1 MSANANIRAGRAYV
15 EVTAETSKLKQNL
28 SVAQSQLRDF
38 GKACQ
43 GLGRD
48 MMALGGALSL
58 PFVLAEKS
66 FAGFD
71 DKMRLVQAVTSSTGD
86 QFDALTK
93 TAQRLGRETSSTAQQ
108 VADAMIGLGRMGFDP
123 SEITSSIAN
132 VLDLSRAT
140 GTDLSEAADIAANSL
155 RVFGLEAGK
164 MAQVADV
171 LTATANGS
179 AQTLTDL
186 FEGLKMAAPQ
196 AASCGESIDE
206 TCAAL
211 GVMANMGIKGSL
223 AGTALR
229 KAFIQFADTK
239 VKGMLR
245 EVGVESVDASGNL
258 RKMAAVMRD
267 IAVATAKMPTAERLS
282 FMKDVFDVRGM
293 MSGITLAGNI
303 DEMDKFLARLK
314 DVTGTADET
323 ARAMDRGIGGSFRL
337 FQSAVEGT
345 MNAVGEAL
353 NDTLQPMVGNVTA
366 VINTFTRWVEANKGL
381 VTSIA
386 ATVASVTAFGAA
398 IFTLGTAS
406 RVLGAGV
413 GVVSKAVTG
422 VTGLFGLLA
431 KRGIVASNAFSLMA
445 RAFADYRN
453 ASVPALVGTSKRLAA
468 LNLPIDSRAKQ
479 IAANLVLMSN
489 AETAAV
495 AKSAIAAKFA
505 SFEAAL
511 KRINV
516 ATVAA
521 TVSAKLHGIAL
532 AKTAVAAKFDGM
544 IAGLRGLN
552 ASTIAATMSAKLHG
566 IALARTAVAARF
578 DGMIASL
585 RNLNVT
591 TVAATLSAR
600 MHTAAVAKTAVAAR
614 FGGMV
619 AALKGVNAATV
630 AATVSAKLH
639 TLAVAKTAVAAKFGS
654 MLTALK
660 GVNAA
665 TIAATISA
673 KLHTMAVAKT
683 ALAAKFS
690 GMVNALRGVNAST
703 IAATVSA
710 KLHTVAVAKTA
721 LAARFGSMVATL
733 KGVNAATVTATASAN
748 AHTLAVGRTSVAAKF
763 GSMLAQLKGV
773 NLATIAAAASAK
785 LHGLALA
792 KSAAAGK
799 FGGLVNSLKGVNLAT
814 VAATLSA
821 KLHGIAVAKSAVAAK
836 FDGMISA
843 LKGVNVT
850 TVTAAISAR
859 LHTAA
864 VAKTAIAAKF
874 DGMVSALRGVNL
886 ATIAATVSAKLHA
899 VAVAKTA
906 IAAKFE
912 GMIASLR
919 GLNLATVA
927 ATLSARLHT
936 ALTPLSPAII
946 PSNLPATA
954 LFATASVCIFA
965 ATVAAMVCR
974 FRLRIEEMSPSNR
987 AATAVFATAAA
998 TVSATVSANLHT
1010 AAVGRTAVAAK
1021 FSGIV
1026 AALKGLNRAT
1036 IAATV
1041 SAKAHAAAESVAS
1054 LATKAST
1061 AAHAAFV
1068 AVGAAVTASHAK
1080 AALGAAAA
1088 GMANVA
1094 LALTTKLVA
1103 AGYLAATAA
1112 AAAAFCA
1119 IPITWVLI
1127 AVVGALVGLCAYM
1140 ASATKH
1146 TAALSDEMGKLR
1158 EKGDD
1163 LRATDQLRME
1173 RLQQLAE
1180 KENLNNAEMQEAEKL
1195 SNQLKGRYGALGIT
1209 IDKAT
1214 NSISMA
1220 TDAQERF
1227 NAAMRAQALAEVEK
1241 EMRELQDNIRELG
1254 KENESLCGFWVNA
1267 WNTIT
1272 FRMDKAA
1279 NDITENGKKI
1289 DEAMSKL
1296 AEARKRRDAILGN
1309 EEGSLTGGKTEK
1321 EQLEANVEKGRQE
1334 KGASREDAERAAKK
1348 LAEIEKKL
1356 TREQRTE
1363 LENEISD
1370 IRELRDE
1377 YKDLIQTVLSFE
1389 KSKKQKDLEKI
1400 ADLEGRLAEADAV
1413 AERRIAAANER
1424 AKRKFDKE
1432 IAGLQDEFD
1441 ETASDIARNRKEG
1454 ETDRTVEKTMK
1465 ADPAAGMKL
1474 LQNLVNRAR
1483 AAADRAKADFAK
1495 AIADASA
1502 DGKVTEEEKERIG
1515 KAKDAYSYSEGLVD
1529 KYAAKLR
1536 SAQDETQKR
1545 SGAVKPQGA
1554 FYARAASAL
1563 RGNQMEQR
1571 MFMATQEIE
1580 KHTKKAAELL
1590 KDMGGGGQTFQ

>member
-15 EVTAETSKLKQNL
+15 EVTAETSKLRANL
-28 SVAQSQLRDF
+28 NAAQSQLRDF

-58 PFVLAEKS
+58 PFILAERS

-71 DKMRLVQAVTSSTGD
+71 DKMRLVQAVTSSTGE
-86 QFDALTK
+86 QFDQLTK
-93 TAQRLGRETSSTAQQ
+93 TAQRLGRETSFTAQQ
-108 VADAMIGLGRMGFDP
+108 VADAMIGLGRMGFNP
-123 SEITSSIAN
+123 SEIVSAIDS
-132 VLDLSRAT
+132 VLNLSRAT
-140 GTDLSEAADIAANSL
+140 GTDLAESADIAANSL
-155 RVFGLEAGK
+155 RIFGLEAEK
-164 MAQVADV
+164 MSQVSDV

-196 AASCGESIDE
+196 AASCGESIEE

-229 KAFIQFADTK
+229 KAFVQFADTK
-239 VKGMLR
+239 VQAMLR

-258 RKMAAVMRD
+258 RKMATVMRD

-293 MSGITLAGNI
+293 MSGISLTANI

-314 DVTGTADET
+314 DVSGAADET

-337 FQSAVEGT
+337 FRSAVEGT

-353 NDTLQPMVGNVTA
+353 TETLKPMTDDVTA
-366 VINTFTRWVEANKGL
+366 VINTFTKWVEANRGL
-381 VTSIA
+381 VTSVA
-386 ATVASVTAFGAA
+386 ATVASVAALGGAL
-398 IFTLGTAS
+398 FVLGTTS
-406 RVLGAGV
+406 RVLGTGV
-413 GVVSKAVTG
+413 DVVSKAVSG
-422 VTGLFGLLA
+422 VSGLFGLLA
-431 KRGIVASNAFSLMA
+431 KKGVVASNAFSLMA

-453 ASVPALVGTSKRLAA
+453 ASVPALVGTSKLLAA
-468 LNLPIDSRAKQ
+468 LNLPIDRRAKQ

-516 ATVAA
+516 ATVTA

-532 AKTAVAAKFDGM
+532 AKAAVAAKFDGM
-544 IAGLRGLN
+544 IAGIRGLT
-552 ASTIAATMSAKLHG
+552 ASTVAATVSAKLHG
-566 IALARTAVAARF
+566 LALARTAMAAKF
-578 DGMIASL
+578 DGMNASL
-585 RNLNVT
+585 RNLNLT
-591 TVAATLSAR
+591 TVAATISAK
-600 MHTAAVAKTAVAAR
+600 MHTAAVGKTAVAAK
-614 FGGMV
+614 FGGML

-639 TLAVAKTAVAAKFGS
+639 TIAVAKTSVAAKFGAMLTGLKGVNAATVAATVSAKLHTAAVAKTAMAAKFAGMVAS
-654 MLTALK
+654 LR

-665 TIAATISA
+665 TIAATVSA
-673 KLHTMAVAKT
+673 KMHTAAVAKT
-683 ALAAKFS
+683 A
-690 GMVNALRGVNAST
+690 V
-703 IAATVSA
+703 
-710 KLHTVAVAKTA
+710 
-721 LAARFGSMVATL
+721 AARFGSMVAAL
-733 KGVNAATVTATASAN
+733 KGVNAVTVTATASAN
-748 AHTLAVGRTSVAAKF
+748 AHTVAVGRTSVAAKF
-763 GSMLAQLKGV
+763 GLMLAQLKGV

-792 KSAAAGK
+792 KSVAAGK
-799 FGGLVNSLKGVNLAT
+799 FAALVNSLKGVNLAT
-814 VAATLSA
+814 VAATVSA
-821 KLHGIAVAKSAVAAK
+821 KLHGIAIAKSVVAAKFGAMISALKGVDAATAAATASANFHTAAVAKTSVAAKFGSMLAALKGVNAATIAATVSAKLHALAVAKSAVAAK
-836 FDGMISA
+836 FDGLLAGLRNVILATVTATSSANLQTVAVARTAGAARFGAMVAA
-843 LKGVNVT
+843 LKGVDAAT
-850 TVTAAISAR
+850 TAAATSAN

-864 VAKTAIAAKF
+864 VGRTASAARF
-874 DGMVSALRGVNL
+874 GSM
-886 ATIAATVSAKLHA
+886 
-899 VAVAKTA
+899 
-906 IAAKFE
+906 
-912 GMIASLR
+912 
-919 GLNLATVA
+919 VA
-927 ATLSARLHT
+927 ALKG
-936 ALTPLSPAII
+936 
-946 PSNLPATA
+946 
-954 LFATASVCIFA
+954 VD
-965 ATVAAMVCR
+965 
-974 FRLRIEEMSPSNR
+974 
-987 AATAVFATAAA
+987 AATA
-998 TVSATVSANLHT
+998 SATVSANLHT
-1010 AAVGRTAVAAK
+1010 AAVARTAVAAK
-1021 FSGIV
+1021 FSGII
-1026 AALKGLNRAT
+1026 AAIKGLNRVT

-1041 SAKAHAAAESVAS
+1041 SAKAHAAAETLGS
-1054 LATKAST
+1054 LAAKAST
-1061 AAHAAFV
+1061 AAHTAFAAV
-1068 AVGAAVTASHAK
+1068 SAAVTASHAK

-1088 GMANVA
+1088 GTANVA

-1103 AGYLAATAA
+1103 AGYLAAAS

-1158 EKGDD
+1158 EKGDA

-1173 RLQQLAE
+1173 RLQQLADKE
-1180 KENLNNAEMQEAEKL
+1180 KLNNAEMQEAEKL
-1195 SNQLKGRYGALGIT
+1195 SNQLKSRYGALGIT

-1214 NSISMA
+1214 GSISMA

-1227 NAAMRAQALAEVEK
+1227 NAAMKAQALQQVEAE
-1241 EMRELQDNIRELG
+1241 MAELQKNIRELG
-1254 KENESLCGFWVNA
+1254 EENQSLCGFWVNA

-1296 AEARKRRDAILGN
+1296 NDARKRRDAILGN

-1348 LAEIEKKL
+1348 FADIEKKL

-1377 YKDLIQTVLSFE
+1377 YRELIQTVLSFE
-1389 KSKKQKDLEKI
+1389 KSKKQKDMEKI

-1424 AKRKFDKE
+1424 AKKKFDKE
-1432 IAGLQDEFD
+1432 ISDLQGEFD
-1441 ETASDIARNRKEG
+1441 QAAEDVARNRKEG
-1454 ETDRTVEKTMK
+1454 ETDRQVDKTLK

-1474 LQNLVNRAR
+1474 LQNLVNQAR
-1483 AAADRAKADFAK
+1483 AAADQAKADFAK
-1495 AIADASA
+1495 ALADASA
-1502 DGKVTEEEKERIG
+1502 DGKVTDEEKEKIG

-1545 SGAVKPQGA
+1545 AGSVKPQGA

-1563 RGNQMEQR
+1563 RGNMMEQR
-1571 MFMATQEIE
+1571 MYMATQEIE

>member
-28 SVAQSQLRDF
+28 SAAQSQLRDF

-71 DKMRLVQAVTSSTGD
+71 EKMRLVQAVTSSTGE

-93 TAQRLGRETSSTAQQ
+93 TAQRLGRETSFTAQQ

-239 VKGMLR
+239 VQGMLR

-453 ASVPALVGTSKRLAA
+453 ASVPALVGTSKLLAA

-600 MHTAAVAKTAVAAR
+600 MHTSAVAKTAVAAR

-665 TIAATISA
+665 TVAATISA

-710 KLHTVAVAKTA
+710 KLHTAAVAKTA
-721 LAARFGSMVATL
+721 LAARFGSMVAAL

-773 NLATIAAAASAK
+773 NLATVAAAASAK

-843 LKGVNVT
+843 LKGVNAA

-927 ATLSARLHT
+927 ATVSANLHT
-936 ALTPLSPAII
+936 AAVAKTAVAARFGGLISSIRSL
-946 PSNLPATA
+946 NLQT
-954 LFATASVCIFA
+954 VA
-965 ATVAAMVCR
+965 ATVAAKMHTLAVAKSAVAGK
-974 FRLRIEEMSPSNR
+974 FEGMIAGLKGVS
-987 AATAVFATAAA
+987 AATA
-998 TVSATVSANLHT
+998 SATLSANLHT
-1010 AAVGRTAVAAK
+1010 AAVGRTAMAAK

-1068 AVGAAVTASHAK
+1068 AVGAAVAASHAK

-1088 GMANVA
+1088 GTANVA

-1103 AGYLAATAA
+1103 AGYLAATA

-1195 SNQLKGRYGALGIT
+1195 SNQLKGRYGALGIS

-1227 NAAMRAQALAEVEK
+1227 NAAMKAQALAEVEK

-1348 LAEIEKKL
+1348 LADIEKKL

-1377 YKDLIQTVLSFE
+1377 YKQLIQTVLSFE
-1389 KSKKQKDLEKI
+1389 KSKREKDLEKI

-1474 LQNLVNRAR
+1474 LQNLVNQAR

-1502 DGKVTEEEKERIG
+1502 DGKVTDEEKERIG

>member
-15 EVTAETSKLKQNL
+15 EVTAETSKFRANL
-28 SVAQSQLRDF
+28 NAAQSQLRDF

-58 PFVLAEKS
+58 PFVLAERS

-71 DKMRLVQAVTSSTGD
+71 DKMRLVQAVTSSTGE
-86 QFDALTK
+86 QFDQLTK
-93 TAQRLGRETSSTAQQ
+93 TAQRLGRETSFTAQQ
-108 VADAMIGLGRMGFDP
+108 VADAMIGLGRMGFNP
-123 SEITSSIAN
+123 SEIVSAIDS
-132 VLDLSRAT
+132 VLNLSRAT
-140 GTDLSEAADIAANSL
+140 GTDLAESADIAANSL
-155 RVFGLEAGK
+155 RIFGLEAEK
-164 MAQVADV
+164 MSQVADA

-196 AASCGESIDE
+196 AASCGESIEE

-229 KAFIQFADTK
+229 KAFVQFADTK
-239 VKGMLR
+239 VQAMLR

-258 RKMAAVMRD
+258 RKMATVMRD

-293 MSGITLAGNI
+293 MSGISLTANI

-314 DVTGTADET
+314 DVSGAADET

-337 FQSAVEGT
+337 FRSAVEGT

-353 NDTLQPMVGNVTA
+353 TETLKPMTDDVTA
-366 VINTFTRWVEANKGL
+366 VINTFTKWVEANRGL
-381 VTSIA
+381 VTSVA
-386 ATVASVTAFGAA
+386 ATVASVAALGGAL
-398 IFTLGTAS
+398 FVLGTTS
-406 RVLGAGV
+406 RVLGTGV
-413 GVVSKAVTG
+413 GVVSKAVSG
-422 VTGLFGLLA
+422 VSGLFGLLA
-431 KRGIVASNAFSLMA
+431 KKGIVASNAFSLMA

-453 ASVPALVGTSKRLAA
+453 ASVPALVGTSKLLAA
-468 LNLPIDSRAKQ
+468 LNLPIDRRAKQ

-516 ATVAA
+516 ATVTA

-532 AKTAVAAKFDGM
+532 AKAAVAAKFDGM
-544 IAGLRGLN
+544 IAGIRGLT
-552 ASTIAATMSAKLHG
+552 ASTVAATVSAKLHG
-566 IALARTAVAARF
+566 LALARTAMAAKF

-585 RNLNVT
+585 RNLNLT
-591 TVAATLSAR
+591 TVAATISAK
-600 MHTAAVAKTAVAAR
+600 MHTAAVGKTAVAAK
-614 FGGMV
+614 FGGML

-639 TLAVAKTAVAAKFGS
+639 TIAVAKTSVAAKFGA

-665 TIAATISA
+665 TVAATVSA
-673 KLHTMAVAKT
+673 KLHTAAVAKT
-683 ALAAKFS
+683 AMVAKFA
-690 GMVNALRGVNAST
+690 GMVASLRGVNAST

-710 KLHTVAVAKTA
+710 KLHTAAVAKTA
-721 LAARFGSMVATL
+721 VAARFGAMVAAL
-733 KGVNAATVTATASAN
+733 KGVNAVTVAATASAN
-748 AHTLAVGRTSVAAKF
+748 AHTVAVGRTSVAAKF

-792 KSAAAGK
+792 KSVAAGK
-799 FGGLVNSLKGVNLAT
+799 FAALVNSLKGVNLAT
-814 VAATLSA
+814 VAATVSA
-821 KLHGIAVAKSAVAAK
+821 KLHGIAIAKSVVAAKFGAMISALKGVDAATVAATASANFHTAAVAKTSVAAKFGSMLTALKGVNAATIAATVSAKLHALAVAKSAVAAK
-836 FDGMISA
+836 FDGLLAGLRNVILATVTATSSANLQAAAIARTAGAARFGSMVAA
-843 LKGVNVT
+843 LKGVEAAT
-850 TVTAAISAR
+850 TAAATSAN

-864 VAKTAIAAKF
+864 VGRTAGAARF
-874 DGMVSALRGVNL
+874 GSM
-886 ATIAATVSAKLHA
+886 
-899 VAVAKTA
+899 
-906 IAAKFE
+906 
-912 GMIASLR
+912 
-919 GLNLATVA
+919 VA
-927 ATLSARLHT
+927 ALKG
-936 ALTPLSPAII
+936 
-946 PSNLPATA
+946 
-954 LFATASVCIFA
+954 VD
-965 ATVAAMVCR
+965 
-974 FRLRIEEMSPSNR
+974 
-987 AATAVFATAAA
+987 AATA
-998 TVSATVSANLHT
+998 SATVSANLHT
-1010 AAVGRTAVAAK
+1010 AAVARTAVAAK
-1021 FSGIV
+1021 FSGII
-1026 AALKGLNRAT
+1026 AAIKGLNRAT

-1041 SAKAHAAAESVAS
+1041 SAKAHAAAETLGS
-1054 LATKAST
+1054 LAAKAST
-1061 AAHAAFV
+1061 AAHTAFAAV
-1068 AVGAAVTASHAK
+1068 SAAVTASHAK

-1088 GMANVA
+1088 GTANVA

-1103 AGYLAATAA
+1103 AGYLAAAS

-1158 EKGDD
+1158 ERGDD

-1173 RLQQLAE
+1173 RLQQLAD
-1180 KENLNNAEMQEAEKL
+1180 KEQLNNAEMQEAEKL
-1195 SNQLKGRYGALGIT
+1195 SNQLRSRYGALGIT

-1214 NSISMA
+1214 GSISMA

-1227 NAAMRAQALAEVEK
+1227 NAAMKAQALQQVEAE
-1241 EMRELQDNIRELG
+1241 MAELQKNIRELG
-1254 KENESLCGFWVNA
+1254 EENQSLCGFWVNA

-1279 NDITENGKKI
+1279 NDITENEKKI

-1296 AEARKRRDAILGN
+1296 QDARKRRDAILGN

-1348 LAEIEKKL
+1348 LADIEKKL

-1377 YKDLIQTVLSFE
+1377 YRELIQTILSFE

-1424 AKRKFDKE
+1424 AKKKFDKE
-1432 IAGLQDEFD
+1432 ISDLQGEFD
-1441 ETASDIARNRKEG
+1441 QTAEDIARNRKEG
-1454 ETDRTVEKTMK
+1454 ETDRQVDKTLK

-1474 LQNLVNRAR
+1474 LQNLVNQAR
-1483 AAADRAKADFAK
+1483 AAADQAKADFAK
-1495 AIADASA
+1495 ALADASA
-1502 DGKVTEEEKERIG
+1502 DGKVTDEEKEKIG

-1545 SGAVKPQGA
+1545 AGSVKPQGA

-1563 RGNQMEQR
+1563 RGNMMEQR
-1571 MFMATQEIE
+1571 MYMATQEIE

>member
-15 EVTAETSKLKQNL
+15 EVTAETSKLRANL
-28 SVAQSQLRDF
+28 NAAQSQLRDF

-48 MMALGGALSL
+48 MMAFGGALSL
-58 PFVLAEKS
+58 PFILAERS

-71 DKMRLVQAVTSSTGD
+71 DKMRLVQAVTFSTGE
-86 QFDALTK
+86 QFDQLTK
-93 TAQRLGRETSSTAQQ
+93 TAQRLGRETSFTAQQ
-108 VADAMIGLGRMGFDP
+108 VADAMIGLGRMGFNP
-123 SEITSSIAN
+123 SEIVSAIDS
-132 VLDLSRAT
+132 VLNLSRAT
-140 GTDLSEAADIAANSL
+140 GTDLAESADIAANSL
-155 RVFGLEAGK
+155 RIFGLEAGK
-164 MAQVADV
+164 MSQVSDV

-196 AASCGESIDE
+196 AASCGESIEE

-229 KAFIQFADTK
+229 KAFVQFADTK
-239 VKGMLR
+239 VQAMLR

-258 RKMAAVMRD
+258 RKMATVMRD

-293 MSGITLAGNI
+293 MSGISLTANI

-314 DVTGTADET
+314 DVSGAADET

-337 FQSAVEGT
+337 FRSAVEGT

-353 NDTLQPMVGNVTA
+353 TETLKPMTDDVTA
-366 VINTFTRWVEANKGL
+366 VINTFTKWVEANRGL
-381 VTSIA
+381 VTSVA
-386 ATVASVTAFGAA
+386 ATVASVAALGGAL
-398 IFTLGTAS
+398 FVLGTTS
-406 RVLGAGV
+406 RVLGTGV
-413 GVVSKAVTG
+413 GVVSKAVSG
-422 VTGLFGLLA
+422 VSGLFGLLA
-431 KRGIVASNAFSLMA
+431 KKGIVASNAFSLMA

-453 ASVPALVGTSKRLAA
+453 ASVPALVGTSKLLAA
-468 LNLPIDSRAKQ
+468 LNLPIDRRAKQ

-516 ATVAA
+516 ATVTA

-532 AKTAVAAKFDGM
+532 AKAAVAAKFSGM
-544 IAGLRGLN
+544 IAGIRGLT
-552 ASTIAATMSAKLHG
+552 ASTVAATVSAKLHG
-566 IALARTAVAARF
+566 LALARTAMAAKF

-585 RNLNVT
+585 RNLNLT
-591 TVAATLSAR
+591 TVAATISAK
-600 MHTAAVAKTAVAAR
+600 MHTAAVGKTAVAAK
-614 FGGMV
+614 FGGML
-619 AALKGVNAATV
+619 AALKGVNAAT
-630 AATVSAKLH
+630 A
-639 TLAVAKTAVAAKFGS
+639 
-654 MLTALK
+654 
-660 GVNAA
+660 
-665 TIAATISA
+665 
-673 KLHTMAVAKT
+673 
-683 ALAAKFS
+683 
-690 GMVNALRGVNAST
+690 
-703 IAATVSA
+703 
-710 KLHTVAVAKTA
+710 
-721 LAARFGSMVATL
+721 
-733 KGVNAATVTATASAN
+733 
-748 AHTLAVGRTSVAAKF
+748 
-763 GSMLAQLKGV
+763 
-773 NLATIAAAASAK
+773 
-785 LHGLALA
+785 
-792 KSAAAGK
+792 
-799 FGGLVNSLKGVNLAT
+799 
-814 VAATLSA
+814 
-821 KLHGIAVAKSAVAAK
+821 
-836 FDGMISA
+836 
-843 LKGVNVT
+843 
-850 TVTAAISAR
+850 
-859 LHTAA
+859 
-864 VAKTAIAAKF
+864 
-874 DGMVSALRGVNL
+874 
-886 ATIAATVSAKLHA
+886 
-899 VAVAKTA
+899 
-906 IAAKFE
+906 
-912 GMIASLR
+912 
-919 GLNLATVA
+919 
-927 ATLSARLHT
+927 
-936 ALTPLSPAII
+936 
-946 PSNLPATA
+946 
-954 LFATASVCIFA
+954 
-965 ATVAAMVCR
+965 
-974 FRLRIEEMSPSNR
+974 
-987 AATAVFATAAA
+987 
-998 TVSATVSANLHT
+998 SATVSANLHT
-1010 AAVGRTAVAAK
+1010 AAVARTAVAAK
-1021 FSGIV
+1021 FSGII
-1026 AALKGLNRAT
+1026 AAIKGLNRAT

-1041 SAKAHAAAESVAS
+1041 SAKAHAAAETLGS
-1054 LATKAST
+1054 LAAKAST
-1061 AAHAAFV
+1061 AAHTAFV
-1068 AVGAAVTASHAK
+1068 AISAAVTASHAK

-1088 GMANVA
+1088 GTANVT

-1103 AGYLAATAA
+1103 AGYLAAAS

-1173 RLQQLAE
+1173 RLQQLADKE
-1180 KENLNNAEMQEAEKL
+1180 KLNNAEMQEAEKL
-1195 SNQLKGRYGALGIT
+1195 SNQLKSRYGALGIT
-1209 IDKAT
+1209 IDKAAG
-1214 NSISMA
+1214 SISMA

-1227 NAAMRAQALAEVEK
+1227 NAAMKAQALQQVEAE
-1241 EMRELQDNIRELG
+1241 MAELQRNIREPGEGNEARCGIWG
-1254 KENESLCGFWVNA
+1254 KAG
-1267 WNTIT
+1267 NTTT

-1279 NDITENGKKI
+1279 NDITENEKKI

-1296 AEARKRRDAILGN
+1296 KDARKRRDAILGN

-1348 LAEIEKKL
+1348 LADIEKKL

-1377 YKDLIQTVLSFE
+1377 YKQLIQTVLSFE

-1424 AKRKFDKE
+1424 AKKKFDKE
-1432 IAGLQDEFD
+1432 ISDLQGEFD
-1441 ETASDIARNRKEG
+1441 QAAEDVARNRKEG
-1454 ETDRTVEKTMK
+1454 ETDRQVDKTLK

-1474 LQNLVNRAR
+1474 LQNLVNQAR
-1483 AAADRAKADFAK
+1483 AAADQAKADFAK
-1495 AIADASA
+1495 ALADASA
-1502 DGKVTEEEKERIG
+1502 DGKVTDEEKEKIG

-1545 SGAVKPQGA
+1545 AGSVKPQGA

-1563 RGNQMEQR
+1563 RGNMMEQR
-1571 MFMATQEIE
+1571 MYMATQEIE

>member
-1 MSANANIRAGRAYV
+1 MSASANIRAGRAYV
-15 EVTAETSKLKQNL
+15 EVTAETSKLRANL
-28 SVAQSQLRDF
+28 NAAQSQLRDF

-58 PFVLAEKS
+58 PFILAERS

-71 DKMRLVQAVTSSTGD
+71 DKMRLVQAVTSSTGE
-86 QFDALTK
+86 QFDQLTK
-93 TAQRLGRETSSTAQQ
+93 TAQRLGRETSFTAQQ
-108 VADAMIGLGRMGFDP
+108 VADAMIGLGRMGFNP
-123 SEITSSIAN
+123 SEIVSAIDS
-132 VLDLSRAT
+132 VLNLSRAT
-140 GTDLSEAADIAANSL
+140 GTDLAESADIAANSL
-155 RVFGLEAGK
+155 RIFGLEAEK
-164 MAQVADV
+164 MSQVSDV

-196 AASCGESIDE
+196 AASCGESIEE

-229 KAFIQFADTK
+229 KAFVQFADTK
-239 VKGMLR
+239 VQAMLR

-258 RKMAAVMRD
+258 RKMATVMRD

-293 MSGITLAGNI
+293 MSGISLTANI

-314 DVTGTADET
+314 DVSGAADET

-337 FQSAVEGT
+337 FRSAVEGT

-353 NDTLQPMVGNVTA
+353 TETLKPMTDDVTA
-366 VINTFTRWVEANKGL
+366 VINTFTKWVEANRGL
-381 VTSIA
+381 VTSVA
-386 ATVASVTAFGAA
+386 ATVASVAALGGAL
-398 IFTLGTAS
+398 FVLGTTS
-406 RVLGAGV
+406 RVLGTGV
-413 GVVSKAVTG
+413 GVVSKAVSG
-422 VTGLFGLLA
+422 VSGLFGLLA
-431 KRGIVASNAFSLMA
+431 KKGIVASNAFSLMA

-453 ASVPALVGTSKRLAA
+453 ASVPALVGTSKLLAA
-468 LNLPIDSRAKQ
+468 LNLPIDRRAKQ

-516 ATVAA
+516 ATVTA
-521 TVSAKLHGIAL
+521 TASAKLHGIAL

-544 IAGLRGLN
+544 IAGIRGLT
-552 ASTIAATMSAKLHG
+552 ASTVAATVSAKLHG
-566 IALARTAVAARF
+566 LALARTAMAAKF

-585 RNLNVT
+585 RNLNLT
-591 TVAATLSAR
+591 TVAATFSAK
-600 MHTAAVAKTAVAAR
+600 MHTAAVGKTAVAAK
-614 FGGMV
+614 FGGML
-619 AALKGVNAATV
+619 AALKGVNAAT
-630 AATVSAKLH
+630 A
-639 TLAVAKTAVAAKFGS
+639 
-654 MLTALK
+654 
-660 GVNAA
+660 
-665 TIAATISA
+665 
-673 KLHTMAVAKT
+673 
-683 ALAAKFS
+683 
-690 GMVNALRGVNAST
+690 
-703 IAATVSA
+703 
-710 KLHTVAVAKTA
+710 
-721 LAARFGSMVATL
+721 
-733 KGVNAATVTATASAN
+733 
-748 AHTLAVGRTSVAAKF
+748 
-763 GSMLAQLKGV
+763 
-773 NLATIAAAASAK
+773 
-785 LHGLALA
+785 
-792 KSAAAGK
+792 
-799 FGGLVNSLKGVNLAT
+799 
-814 VAATLSA
+814 
-821 KLHGIAVAKSAVAAK
+821 
-836 FDGMISA
+836 
-843 LKGVNVT
+843 
-850 TVTAAISAR
+850 
-859 LHTAA
+859 
-864 VAKTAIAAKF
+864 
-874 DGMVSALRGVNL
+874 
-886 ATIAATVSAKLHA
+886 
-899 VAVAKTA
+899 
-906 IAAKFE
+906 
-912 GMIASLR
+912 
-919 GLNLATVA
+919 
-927 ATLSARLHT
+927 
-936 ALTPLSPAII
+936 
-946 PSNLPATA
+946 
-954 LFATASVCIFA
+954 
-965 ATVAAMVCR
+965 
-974 FRLRIEEMSPSNR
+974 
-987 AATAVFATAAA
+987 
-998 TVSATVSANLHT
+998 SATVSANLHT
-1010 AAVGRTAVAAK
+1010 AAVARTAVAAK
-1021 FSGIV
+1021 FSGII
-1026 AALKGLNRAT
+1026 AAIKGLNRVT

-1041 SAKAHAAAESVAS
+1041 SAKAHAAAETLGS
-1054 LATKAST
+1054 LAAKAST
-1061 AAHAAFV
+1061 AAHTAFAAV
-1068 AVGAAVTASHAK
+1068 SAAVTASHAK

-1088 GMANVA
+1088 GTANVA

-1103 AGYLAATAA
+1103 AGYLAAAS

-1173 RLQQLAE
+1173 RLQQLADKE
-1180 KENLNNAEMQEAEKL
+1180 KLNNAEMQEAEKL
-1195 SNQLKGRYGALGIT
+1195 SNQLKSRYGALGIT

-1214 NSISMA
+1214 GSISMA

-1227 NAAMRAQALAEVEK
+1227 NAAMKAQALQQVEAE
-1241 EMRELQDNIRELG
+1241 MAELQKNIRELG
-1254 KENESLCGFWVNA
+1254 EENQSLCGFWVNA

-1296 AEARKRRDAILGN
+1296 NDARKRRDAILGN
-1309 EEGSLTGGKTEK
+1309 EEGALTGGKTEK

-1348 LAEIEKKL
+1348 LADIEKKL

-1377 YKDLIQTVLSFE
+1377 YRELIQTVLSFE
-1389 KSKKQKDLEKI
+1389 KSKKQKDMEKI

-1424 AKRKFDKE
+1424 AKKKFDKE
-1432 IAGLQDEFD
+1432 ISDLQGEFD
-1441 ETASDIARNRKEG
+1441 QAAEDVARNRKEG
-1454 ETDRTVEKTMK
+1454 ETDRQVDKTLK

-1474 LQNLVNRAR
+1474 LQNLVNQAR
-1483 AAADRAKADFAK
+1483 AASDQAKADFAK
-1495 AIADASA
+1495 ALADASA
-1502 DGKVTEEEKERIG
+1502 DGKVTDEEKEKIG

-1545 SGAVKPQGA
+1545 AGSVKPQGA

-1563 RGNQMEQR
+1563 RGNMMEQR
-1571 MFMATQEIE
+1571 MYMATQEIE

>member
-1 MSANANIRAGRAYV
+1 MSASANIRAGRAYV
-15 EVTAETSKLKQNL
+15 EVTAETSKLRANL
-28 SVAQSQLRDF
+28 NAAQSQLRDF

-58 PFVLAEKS
+58 PFILAERS

-71 DKMRLVQAVTSSTGD
+71 DKMRLVQAVTSSTGE
-86 QFDALTK
+86 QFDQLTK
-93 TAQRLGRETSSTAQQ
+93 TAQRLGRETSFTAQQ
-108 VADAMIGLGRMGFDP
+108 VADAMIGLGRMGFNP
-123 SEITSSIAN
+123 SEIVSAIDS
-132 VLDLSRAT
+132 VLNLSRAT
-140 GTDLSEAADIAANSL
+140 GTDLAESADIAANSL
-155 RVFGLEAGK
+155 RIFGLEAEK
-164 MAQVADV
+164 MSQVSDV

-196 AASCGESIDE
+196 AASCGESIEE

-229 KAFIQFADTK
+229 KAFVQFADTK
-239 VKGMLR
+239 VQAMLR

-258 RKMAAVMRD
+258 RKMATVMRD

-293 MSGITLAGNI
+293 MSGISLTANI

-314 DVTGTADET
+314 DVSGAADET

-337 FQSAVEGT
+337 FRSAVEGT

-353 NDTLQPMVGNVTA
+353 TETLKPMTDDVTA
-366 VINTFTRWVEANKGL
+366 VINTFTKWVEANRGL
-381 VTSIA
+381 VTSVA
-386 ATVASVTAFGAA
+386 ATVASVAALGGAL
-398 IFTLGTAS
+398 FVLGTTS
-406 RVLGAGV
+406 RVLGTGV
-413 GVVSKAVTG
+413 GVVSKAVSG
-422 VTGLFGLLA
+422 VSGLFGLLA
-431 KRGIVASNAFSLMA
+431 KKGIVASNAFSLMA

-453 ASVPALVGTSKRLAA
+453 ASVPALVGTSKLLAA
-468 LNLPIDSRAKQ
+468 LNLPIDRRAKQ

-516 ATVAA
+516 ATVTA

-532 AKTAVAAKFDGM
+532 AKAAVAAKFNGM
-544 IAGLRGLN
+544 IAGIRGLT
-552 ASTIAATMSAKLHG
+552 ASTVAATVSAKLHG
-566 IALARTAVAARF
+566 LALARTAMAAKF

-585 RNLNVT
+585 RNLNLT
-591 TVAATLSAR
+591 TVAATISAK
-600 MHTAAVAKTAVAAR
+600 MHTAAVGKTAVAAK
-614 FGGMV
+614 FGGML
-619 AALKGVNAATV
+619 AALKGVNAAT
-630 AATVSAKLH
+630 A
-639 TLAVAKTAVAAKFGS
+639 
-654 MLTALK
+654 
-660 GVNAA
+660 
-665 TIAATISA
+665 
-673 KLHTMAVAKT
+673 
-683 ALAAKFS
+683 
-690 GMVNALRGVNAST
+690 
-703 IAATVSA
+703 
-710 KLHTVAVAKTA
+710 
-721 LAARFGSMVATL
+721 
-733 KGVNAATVTATASAN
+733 
-748 AHTLAVGRTSVAAKF
+748 
-763 GSMLAQLKGV
+763 
-773 NLATIAAAASAK
+773 
-785 LHGLALA
+785 
-792 KSAAAGK
+792 
-799 FGGLVNSLKGVNLAT
+799 
-814 VAATLSA
+814 
-821 KLHGIAVAKSAVAAK
+821 
-836 FDGMISA
+836 
-843 LKGVNVT
+843 
-850 TVTAAISAR
+850 
-859 LHTAA
+859 
-864 VAKTAIAAKF
+864 
-874 DGMVSALRGVNL
+874 
-886 ATIAATVSAKLHA
+886 
-899 VAVAKTA
+899 
-906 IAAKFE
+906 
-912 GMIASLR
+912 
-919 GLNLATVA
+919 
-927 ATLSARLHT
+927 
-936 ALTPLSPAII
+936 
-946 PSNLPATA
+946 
-954 LFATASVCIFA
+954 
-965 ATVAAMVCR
+965 
-974 FRLRIEEMSPSNR
+974 
-987 AATAVFATAAA
+987 
-998 TVSATVSANLHT
+998 SATVSANLHT
-1010 AAVGRTAVAAK
+1010 AAVARTAVAAK
-1021 FSGIV
+1021 FSGII
-1026 AALKGLNRAT
+1026 AAIKGLNRAT

-1041 SAKAHAAAESVAS
+1041 SAKAHAAAETLGS
-1054 LATKAST
+1054 LAAKAST
-1061 AAHAAFV
+1061 AAHTAFAAV
-1068 AVGAAVTASHAK
+1068 SAAVTASHAK

-1088 GMANVA
+1088 GTANVA

-1103 AGYLAATAA
+1103 AGYLAAAS

-1173 RLQQLAE
+1173 RLQQLADKE
-1180 KENLNNAEMQEAEKL
+1180 KLNNAEMQEAEKL
-1195 SNQLKGRYGALGIT
+1195 SNQLKSRYGALGIT

-1214 NSISMA
+1214 GSISMA

-1227 NAAMRAQALAEVEK
+1227 NAAMKAQALQQVEAE
-1241 EMRELQDNIRELG
+1241 MAELQKNIRELG
-1254 KENESLCGFWVNA
+1254 EENKSLCGFWVNA

-1279 NDITENGKKI
+1279 NDITENEKKI

-1296 AEARKRRDAILGN
+1296 KDARKRRDAILGN

-1334 KGASREDAERAAKK
+1334 KGASRDDAERAAKK
-1348 LAEIEKKL
+1348 LADIEKKL

-1377 YKDLIQTVLSFE
+1377 YRELIQTVLSFE

-1424 AKRKFDKE
+1424 AKKKFDKE
-1432 IAGLQDEFD
+1432 ISDLQGEFD
-1441 ETASDIARNRKEG
+1441 QTAEDIARNRKEG
-1454 ETDRTVEKTMK
+1454 ETDRQVDKTLK

-1474 LQNLVNRAR
+1474 LQNLVNQAR
-1483 AAADRAKADFAK
+1483 AAADQAKADFAK
-1495 AIADASA
+1495 ALADASA
-1502 DGKVTEEEKERIG
+1502 DGKVTDEEKEKIG

-1545 SGAVKPQGA
+1545 AGSVKPQGT
-1554 FYARAASAL
+1554 FYAKAATAL

-1571 MFMATQEIE
+1571 MYMATQEIE

>member
-15 EVTAETSKLKQNL
+15 EVTAETSKLRANL
-28 SVAQSQLRDF
+28 NAAQSQLRDF

-58 PFVLAEKS
+58 PFILAERS

-71 DKMRLVQAVTSSTGD
+71 DKMRLVQAVTSSTGE
-86 QFDALTK
+86 QFDQLTK
-93 TAQRLGRETSSTAQQ
+93 TAQRLGRETSFTAQQ
-108 VADAMIGLGRMGFDP
+108 VADAMIGLGRMGFNP
-123 SEITSSIAN
+123 SEIVSAIDS
-132 VLDLSRAT
+132 VLNLSRAT
-140 GTDLSEAADIAANSL
+140 GTDLAESADIAANSL
-155 RVFGLEAGK
+155 RIFGLEAEK
-164 MAQVADV
+164 MSQVSDV

-196 AASCGESIDE
+196 AASCGESIEE

-229 KAFIQFADTK
+229 KAFVQFADTK
-239 VKGMLR
+239 VQAMLR

-258 RKMAAVMRD
+258 RKMATVMRD

-293 MSGITLAGNI
+293 MSGISLTANI

-314 DVTGTADET
+314 DVSGAADET

-337 FQSAVEGT
+337 FRSAVEGT

-353 NDTLQPMVGNVTA
+353 TETLKPMTDDVTA
-366 VINTFTRWVEANKGL
+366 VINTFTKWVEANRGL
-381 VTSIA
+381 VTSVA
-386 ATVASVTAFGAA
+386 ATVASVAALGGAL
-398 IFTLGTAS
+398 FVLGMTS
-406 RVLGAGV
+406 RVLGTGV
-413 GVVSKAVTG
+413 GVVSKAVSG
-422 VTGLFGLLA
+422 VSGLFGLLA
-431 KRGIVASNAFSLMA
+431 KKGIVASNAFSLMA

-453 ASVPALVGTSKRLAA
+453 ASVPALVGTSKLLAA
-468 LNLPIDSRAKQ
+468 LNLPIDRRAKQ

-516 ATVAA
+516 ATVTA

-532 AKTAVAAKFDGM
+532 AKAAVAAKFDGM
-544 IAGLRGLN
+544 IAGIRGLT
-552 ASTIAATMSAKLHG
+552 ASTVAATVSAKLHG
-566 IALARTAVAARF
+566 LALARTAMAAKF

-585 RNLNVT
+585 RNLNLT
-591 TVAATLSAR
+591 TVAATISAK
-600 MHTAAVAKTAVAAR
+600 MHTAAVGKTAVAAK
-614 FGGMV
+614 FGGML

-639 TLAVAKTAVAAKFGS
+639 TIAVAKTSVAAKFS
-654 MLTALK
+654 AMLTALK

-665 TIAATISA
+665 TVAATVSA
-673 KLHTMAVAKT
+673 KLHTAAVAKT
-683 ALAAKFS
+683 AMAAKFA
-690 GMVNALRGVNAST
+690 GMVASLRGVNAST

-710 KLHTVAVAKTA
+710 KLHTAAVAKTA
-721 LAARFGSMVATL
+721 VAARFGSMVAAL
-733 KGVNAATVTATASAN
+733 KGVNAVTVTATASAN
-748 AHTLAVGRTSVAAKF
+748 AHTVAVGRTSVAAKF

-792 KSAAAGK
+792 KSVAAGK
-799 FGGLVNSLKGVNLAT
+799 FAALVNSLKGVNLAT
-814 VAATLSA
+814 VAATVSA
-821 KLHGIAVAKSAVAAK
+821 KLHGIAIAKSVVAAKFGAMISALKGVDAATVAATAAANFHTAAVAKTSVAAKFGSMLAALKGVNAATIAATVSAKLHALAVAKSAVAAK
-836 FDGMISA
+836 FDGLLA
-843 LKGVNVT
+843 GLRNVILA
-850 TVTAAISAR
+850 TVTATSSANLQTAAVARTAGAARFGSMITAIRGVEAATTAAATSAN

-864 VAKTAIAAKF
+864 VGRTAGAARF
-874 DGMVSALRGVNL
+874 GSM
-886 ATIAATVSAKLHA
+886 
-899 VAVAKTA
+899 
-906 IAAKFE
+906 
-912 GMIASLR
+912 
-919 GLNLATVA
+919 VA
-927 ATLSARLHT
+927 ALKG
-936 ALTPLSPAII
+936 
-946 PSNLPATA
+946 
-954 LFATASVCIFA
+954 VD
-965 ATVAAMVCR
+965 
-974 FRLRIEEMSPSNR
+974 
-987 AATAVFATAAA
+987 AATA
-998 TVSATVSANLHT
+998 SATVSANLHT
-1010 AAVGRTAVAAK
+1010 AAVARTAVAAK
-1021 FSGIV
+1021 FSGII

-1041 SAKAHAAAESVAS
+1041 SAKAHAAAETLGS
-1054 LATKAST
+1054 LAAKAST
-1061 AAHAAFV
+1061 AAHTAFI
-1068 AVGAAVTASHAK
+1068 AVSAAVTASHAK

-1088 GMANVA
+1088 GTANVA

-1103 AGYLAATAA
+1103 AGYLAAAS

-1163 LRATDQLRME
+1163 LRTTDQLRME
-1173 RLQQLAE
+1173 RLQQLADKE
-1180 KENLNNAEMQEAEKL
+1180 KLNNAEMQEAEKL
-1195 SNQLKGRYGALGIT
+1195 SNQLKSRYGALGIT

-1214 NSISMA
+1214 GSISMA

-1227 NAAMRAQALAEVEK
+1227 NAAMKAQALQQVEAE
-1241 EMRELQDNIRELG
+1241 MAELQKNIRELG
-1254 KENESLCGFWVNA
+1254 EENQSLCGFWVNA

-1296 AEARKRRDAILGN
+1296 KDARKRRDAILGN

-1348 LAEIEKKL
+1348 LADIEKKL

-1377 YKDLIQTVLSFE
+1377 YRELIQTVLSFE
-1389 KSKKQKDLEKI
+1389 KSKKQKDMEKI

-1424 AKRKFDKE
+1424 AKKKFDKE
-1432 IAGLQDEFD
+1432 ISDLQGEFD
-1441 ETASDIARNRKEG
+1441 QAAEDVARNRKEG
-1454 ETDRTVEKTMK
+1454 ETDRQVDKTLK

-1474 LQNLVNRAR
+1474 LQNLVNQAR
-1483 AAADRAKADFAK
+1483 AAADQAKADFAK
-1495 AIADASA
+1495 ALADASA
-1502 DGKVTEEEKERIG
+1502 DGRVTDEEKEKIG

-1545 SGAVKPQGA
+1545 AGSVKPQGA

-1563 RGNQMEQR
+1563 RGNMMEQR
-1571 MFMATQEIE
+1571 MYMATQEIE